1 MPPAITSVEDVLTE
15 FGPMLARTAA
25 SYERDPALQQDLLQ
39 DISVALWRALPR
51 WRGDAPIKG
60 YVARIA
66 HNCGADHVGGHARRV
81 EAELDE
87 SLIDPGSGPSEHAQT
102 HQSRQSLLEAV
113 RQLPLGQRQVVVLSL
128 EGFTLVEIA
137 QALMIEAD
145 SATQRMSRARRAL
158 RHYMSQDHEAT
169 RP

>member
-1 MPPAITSVEDVLTE
+1 MPPAISSVEDVLTE

-25 SYERDPALQQDLLQ
+25 TYERDPALQQDLLQ
-39 DISVALWRALPR
+39 DISVALWRALPQ

-66 HNCGADHVGGHARRV
+66 HNCGADHVGRHARRV
-81 EAELDE
+81 EAVLED
-87 SLIDPGSGPSEHAQT
+87 SLIDPGSGPSDHAQT
-102 HQSRQSLLEAV
+102 EQSRQSLLDAV
-113 RQLPLGQRQVVVLSL
+113 RRLPLGQRQVVVLSL

-137 QALMIEAD
+137 QALMIEPDA
-145 SATQRMSRARRAL
+145 ATQRMSRARRAL
-158 RHYMSQDHEAT
+158 RHYMSQDDEDT